1 MDCPFCKIDKE
12 KTRVIKEGKNVMVIL
27 SNPRLVEGHLLVIP
41 KRHVEKISEL
51 NEEELKESFE
61 KIIEFQQKILS
72 KISPG
77 CDVRQNYRPFIK
89 QSNFK
94 VDHLHF
100 HLLPRKLKD
109 EIYQKSQIF
118 EKQLWEELIGKEAE
132 KISKLLKK

>member
-1 MDCPFCKIDKE
+1 MNCPFCHINRG
-12 KTRVIKEGKNVMVIL
+12 KTRIIKRGKNVIVVL

-51 NEEELKESFE
+51 NEEELKELFE
-61 KIIEFQQKILS
+61 NIIEFQEKILS

-77 CDVRQNYRPFIK
+77 CDIRQNYRPFIK

-100 HLLPRKLKD
+100 HLLPRKFED

-118 EKQLWEELIGKEAE
+118 EKQLWEELNGSQAE
-132 KISKLLKK
+132 KISKLLKN